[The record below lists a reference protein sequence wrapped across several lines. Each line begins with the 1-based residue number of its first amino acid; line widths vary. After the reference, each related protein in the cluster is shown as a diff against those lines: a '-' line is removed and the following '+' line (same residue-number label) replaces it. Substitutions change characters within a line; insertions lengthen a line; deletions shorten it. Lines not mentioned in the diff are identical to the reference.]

1 VGVERVMGVRVS
13 VGVAKV
19 VGRLADWPMRACS
32 VVGGKGSC
40 MAVELVGVIVWC
52 CRCRLVIPVKKE
64 EKVVVERVDL
74 ELVGTNSR

>member
-52 CRCRLVIPVKKE
+52 CRCRLVVPVKKE
-64 EKVVVERVDL
+64 
-74 ELVGTNSR
+74 